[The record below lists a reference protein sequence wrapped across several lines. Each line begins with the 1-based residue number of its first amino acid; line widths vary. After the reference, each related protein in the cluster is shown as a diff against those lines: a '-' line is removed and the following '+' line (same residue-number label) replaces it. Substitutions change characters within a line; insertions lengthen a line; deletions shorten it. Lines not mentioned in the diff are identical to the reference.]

1 MKKVITYGTFD
12 TLHFG
17 HILLLERA
25 KNLGDYLIVGLST
38 DEFNAEKGKRSHFT
52 YDQRKAFLETIRY
65 VDEVIPEHSWDQ
77 KVRDVTE
84 HQVGVFTIGDDW
96 SGEFD
101 YLAAYCEVHYLSRT
115 PDISSTLIKANISTL
130 TPKKTA

>member
-1 MKKVITYGTFD
+1 MRKVITYGTFD

-25 KNLGDYLIVGLST
+25 KSLGDYLIVGLST
-38 DEFNAEKGKRSHFT
+38 DDFNAEKGKRSHFS

-65 VDEVIPEHSWDQ
+65 VDEVIPEQSWDQ
-77 KVRDVTE
+77 KTQDVAY
-84 HQVGVFTIGDDW
+84 HQVDVFTMGDDW
-96 SGEFD
+96 AGEFD
-101 YLAAYCEVHYLSRT
+101 YLVAHCEVKYLSRT

-130 TPKKTA
+130 DPKKTA